1 MSGSRTSGSRR
12 RAFAQVDVFTARAY
26 AGNPLA
32 VVLDGEGLSTAQM
45 QAFADWT
52 NLSETTFLLPP
63 ESPDADYRVRIF
75 SPGRELAFAGHP
87 TLGSCHAWLVAGGQP
102 RGEVIVQ
109 QCEAGLIPIRRA
121 AGRLWFAAP
130 PRLRSGPLEPDEVDR
145 IARGLRLAVEDI
157 VAHAW
162 CDNGPRWRGVM
173 LRSAEQVLALS
184 PDPACLA
191 GLDLGVIGARGKVG
205 VVAPAGAG
213 TDYEFE
219 VRAFFTA
226 GGTLREDPVTGSL
239 NAALAQWLIG
249 EARAPACY
257 VARQGTALGRD
268 GRVHIEQG
276 NAETV
281 WVGGDCTDCIGG
293 EVML

>member
-1 MSGSRTSGSRR
+1 MSAPRTSGTRR

-32 VVLDGEGLSTAQM
+32 VVLDGEGLSAAQM
-45 QAFADWT
+45 QSFADWT

-63 ESPDADYRVRIF
+63 ESPAADYRVRIF

-145 IARGLRLAVEDI
+145 IAKGLRLSVEEI

-173 LRSAEQVLALS
+173 LSSADRVLALA

-191 GLDLGVIGARGKVG
+191 GLDIGVIGARGKVG

-213 TDYEFE
+213 TDYDFE

-249 EARAPACY
+249 EARAPASY

-276 NAETV
+276 NDETV
-281 WVGGDCTDCIGG
+281 WVGGDCTDCISG

>member
-1 MSGSRTSGSRR
+1 MRR
-12 RAFAQVDVFTARAY
+12 RAFRQVDVFTDRPY

-32 VVLDGEGLSTAQM
+32 VVLDGEGLSSARM

-87 TLGSCHAWLVAGGQP
+87 TLGTCHAWLAAGGQP

-130 PRLRSGPLEPDEVDR
+130 PRVRSGPLESEEVDR
-145 IARGLRLAVEDI
+145 IARGLQLSVDDI

-162 CDNGPRWRGVM
+162 CDNGPRWRAVM
-173 LRSAEQVLALS
+173 LRSADQVLALT

-213 TDYEFE
+213 IDYDFE

-226 GGTLREDPVTGSL
+226 GGALREDPVTGSL

-249 EARAPACY
+249 EARAPARY

-268 GRVHIEQG
+268 GRVHIEQEDAG
-276 NAETV
+276 TV
-281 WVGGDCTDCIGG
+281 WVGGHCTDCISG
-293 EVML
+293 EVMV